1 MKGAGTKMVRRN
13 EKGMALV
20 LAIMLLLVL
29 FVMGSTLLM
38 MTTTDVRIAGH
49 QMRDNRALFVADAGI
64 QEVLARITS
73 DSLYIGDTVGYV
85 RSNWQSEIY
94 AGVPPAGG
102 GDTLTFK
109 ALLADTG
116 LKYGDYSSPVIVH
129 YLKDRIGD
137 VIYYDPETKKRFT
150 GAGVPTDGLPI
161 YVAEAT
167 GLEPS
172 GGYPVRR
179 RAITEF
185 VISSA
190 AYDSFNYALHTGRG
204 MYLKAPGKLTIFSAW
219 SDSIRILRYP
229 GTLGPEDTL
238 FIDAN
243 DDGVFSTSTEA
254 NFFRTGWSDPTGP
267 FNLVELPNT
276 SSKYPPPGAFGNP
289 DLSFV
294 GNNGAV
300 FANGEICIDSVNTAA
315 FKAKF
320 GPTEA
325 TGDTNYWNTSSQNYL
340 YSFYLT
346 SDSVRVPQIDLS
358 MDYWRYQGA
367 KIIKRVDSENPLPDG
382 WAVDQDGYHWVQNGG
397 HAKMD
402 SGLYYFSDLPVTIDT
417 AFDADGD
424 VRIITPFSVVISR
437 DVTYDE
443 DDPKVICFMASQDV
457 ILNGDVV
464 VKAVLYAKSGD
475 LKIMNEAVIVGA
487 ALVGGKATISG
498 QCAIFLDQRLN
509 HVGFQFVESDKKYV
523 STVLSWREVRP

>member
-1 MKGAGTKMVRRN
+1 
-13 EKGMALV
+13 MALV

-73 DSLYIGDTVGYV
+73 DTLYIGDTVGYV
-85 RSNWQSEIY
+85 RNNWQSEIY

-102 GDTLTFK
+102 GDTLRFK

-116 LKYGDYSSPVIVH
+116 LKYADFSSPVIVH

-137 VIYYDPETKKRFT
+137 VIYYDPETKKRST
-150 GAGVPTDGLPI
+150 GASVPTDGLPI

-204 MYLKAPGKLTIFSAW
+204 IYFKAPGRLSTFSTW
-219 SDSIRILRYP
+219 SDSIKIVRYP
-229 GTLGPEDTL
+229 GTLGPGDTL
-238 FIDAN
+238 FIDT
-243 DDGVFSTSTEA
+243 DGDGVYSRATEA
-254 NFFRTGWSDPTGP
+254 NFFRSNWVEGTGP
-267 FNLVELPNT
+267 FNLDSLPNT
-276 SSKYPPPGAFGNP
+276 SAKYPPPGAPGNP
-289 DLSFV
+289 DLSKI
-294 GNNGAV
+294 GSNGAV
-300 FANGEICIDSVNTAA
+300 FANGEIWVDSVNTSA
-315 FKAKF
+315 FSAKL
-320 GPTEA
+320 GPTVA
-325 TGDTNYWNTSSQNYL
+325 TGDTNYWIITQQNYL

-367 KIIKRVDSENPLPDG
+367 KIIQRVNSEDSIPSG
-382 WAVDQDGYHWVQNGG
+382 WVVDQDGYHWTQNG
-397 HAKMD
+397 AKAEMD

-417 AFDADGD
+417 AFSANGD
-424 VRIITPFSVVISR
+424 TRIITPFSVVISR

-443 DDPKVICFMASQDV
+443 TDPKIICFMAGQDV
-457 ILNGDVV
+457 ILTGDVL

-475 LKIMNEAVIVGA
+475 LKIMNEAVILGA

-498 QCAIFLDQRLN
+498 KCVIFLDGRLN
-509 HVGFQFVESDKKYV
+509 DVGFQFVEPEKRYV